1 MVIIAESAF
10 NHNGDLNY
18 LKELANKAKW
28 AEADFFT
35 VQIYNTDAFCT
46 LDYSKYKICKE
57 VELNLNEWELFFNH
71 CKEINLELIPCVL
84 DDPSLDFVIEK
95 GYTLIKI
102 HATDLLNI
110 PFLTKIANLNVK
122 VLLESQC
129 ATRRDLNIAVE
140 ILQNKIEAIF
150 HGFSNYPTEYE
161 DLSLNSLDFIREQ
174 WPQFKVGFADHTL
187 DTSEVPLMV
196 LSKNVDYLEKHI
208 TLSRNNRNYD
218 WQVSLEPDEF
228 KIMVNQVK
236 KYNKALGNYFKQ
248 PAKSELPY
256 RNIMYKKY
264 LIDNGK
270 TRVIRSDSGLDY
282 YQYKSLNHDREKVIA
297 TIIARLKSKRLPLK
311 IFKEFHND
319 LLIFDL
325 ISRVSESKRVN
336 KVILAS
342 SYLEEDDELIREAE
356 KRNLLAYLGDPLSVI
371 DRMIDLAEQERA
383 GAVFRITGDNP
394 LTDPFLL
401 DQMVEMYLE
410 NNLEYV
416 RANNLPF
423 GISAELFS
431 IEYLYKLYYSLE
443 NPYQTEYLTW
453 FVMLDNV
460 SRKGCIDFIDVDP
473 DLKRIGY
480 SVDYPQDLERC
491 KNLLST
497 INKKSFKDI
506 SLKDIIANSQLNDLI
521 DLNSEIKLPAGKSIT
536 YEDYLNRLNQMKY
549 IVRKEISFDDLS

>member
-1 MVIIAESAF
+1 MIIIAESAF
-10 NHNGDLNY
+10 NHNGDINY
-18 LKELANKAKW
+18 LIELADKAKW
-28 AEADFFT
+28 ADADYLT
-35 VQIYNTDAFCT
+35 VQIYNTEAFCT
-46 LDYSKYKICKE
+46 KDYSKYNICKE
-57 VELNLNEWELFFNH
+57 VELSHQEWDLLFNH
-71 CKEINLELIPCVL
+71 CKKIKLELIPCVL
-84 DDPSLDFVIEK
+84 DDPSFDFVIEK
-95 GYTLIKI
+95 GYNLIKI
-102 HATDLLNI
+102 HATDILNI
-110 PFLTKIANLNVK
+110 PFLEKIVSSNVK

-129 ATRRDLNIAVE
+129 ATKRDLNVAIS
-140 ILQNKIEAIF
+140 ILQDKIEAIF

-161 DLSLNSLDFIREQ
+161 DLSLNSLDFIKEQ

-187 DTSEVPLMV
+187 DTTGVPLMV

-228 KIMVNQVK
+228 KIMANQIR
-236 KYNKALGNYFKQ
+236 KYNKVLGNHFKQ
-248 PAKSELPY
+248 PVKSELLY

-264 LIDNGK
+264 LIADGK
-270 TRVIRSDSGLDY
+270 TKVLRSDNGLDY
-282 YQYKSLNHDREKVIA
+282 YQYVSLNHDREKVIA

-311 IFKEFHND
+311 VFKKFHND

-325 ISRVSESKRVN
+325 INRVSQAKRVT

-342 SYLEEDDELIREAE
+342 SFLEEDSELIREAE
-356 KRNLLAYLGDPLSVI
+356 KRNISVYAGDPLSVI
-371 DRMIDLAEQERA
+371 DRMIDLAEKGKA

-410 NNLEYV
+410 YNLEYV

-423 GISAELFS
+423 GVSAELFS

-453 FVMLDNV
+453 FVMLDPI
-460 SRKGCIDFIDVDP
+460 SKKGCIDFIDVDP

-480 SVDYPQDLERC
+480 SVDYPADLERC
-491 KNLLST
+491 KSLLLR

-506 SLKDIIANSQLNDLI
+506 SLKEIIMNSQLIDLL
-521 DLNSEIKLPAGKSIT
+521 DLNSEIKLPEGKSII
-536 YEDYLNRLNQMKY
+536 YKEYLRRLKEMNY
-549 IVRKEISFDDLS
+549 IVRKEISVNDLN